1 LWKGIVDAYTQASK
15 AVFILQVPLIGV
27 AFLACL
33 LIKDHGLERP
43 KDADEIAQEE
53 REKTQNEDQEGQLN
67 GDVSETTSQ
76 VLTPTRGSMERAN
89 EKETV

>member
-1 LWKGIVDAYTQASK
+1 VDAYTQASK

-27 AFLACL
+27 AFLACV

-53 REKTQNEDQEGQLN
+53 ERKKEESKDEERQLS
-67 GDVSETTSQ
+67 GDVSETASQ
-76 VLTPTRGSMERAN
+76 VLTPTRGSIERAN